1 MIYSMQVHSPSF
13 EKLELLNKSLIKKNY
28 VDTKSEMKSE
38 KLKIVSTNN
47 NEY

>member
-1 MIYSMQVHSPSF
+1 MIDSMQVHSPSF

-38 KLKIVSTNN
+38 KLKI
-47 NEY
+47 YF